1 MAVEQLE
8 ETRRLT
14 ALLRELGLPI
24 DQLTKSTGDAKSDD
38 RRRRSGS
45 PSPSEDD
52 RFRPPPARK
61 SRRLD
66 LPIPTGPRSM
76 SSREP
81 TPQPDFSKLE
91 RPIEQ
96 PASTFK
102 KCDGPLL
109 PPLGPRAQ
117 SWGVRAPQRPDLNP
131 FSPRPPPTTPSMSR
145 TSSSSTSCDK
155 ATPFPVTATSAPAI
169 VAQVDDTH
177 LTLLRETALASL
189 RQNKRKVS
197 SSSLNDSGTTTT
209 TEPSVFTTTTPTSA
223 PASLMSRKPTPPP
236 PLLQQQDYYEAYYG
250 GNGYDDTY
258 YEEPPRDE
266 FSNCI
271 ISDVDASSDE
281 EDDEETMAQDCDDNV
296 NGSKSL
302 CPSAK
307 VLKQT
312 REQVVVYLQSLLEE
326 HAYLR
331 QPTQAPATSNGS
343 SDIFLQRERQRVL
356 VEEQIDAL
364 EREIE
369 RREQEAEVSRA
380 L

>member
-1 MAVEQLE
+1 MMIVLLTQFKSDKGNRQRE
-8 ETRRLT
+8 EHIDTGETERR
-14 ALLRELGLPI
+14 APSSHHACPFEKGL
-24 DQLTKSTGDAKSDD
+24 GDAASPRSAYGSHQLRHWSAASDD
-38 RRRRSGS
+38 EPVSYRSLLH
-45 PSPSEDD
+45 
-52 RFRPPPARK
+52 R
-61 SRRLD
+61 
-66 LPIPTGPRSM
+66 
-76 SSREP
+76 
-81 TPQPDFSKLE
+81 
-91 RPIEQ
+91 Q

-102 KCDGPLL
+102 KCDGPPL

-145 TSSSSTSCDK
+145 TSSTSTSCDK

-209 TEPSVFTTTTPTSA
+209 TEPSVFTTTPPTSA

-236 PLLQQQDYYEAYYG
+236 LQQQDYYEAYYG
-250 GNGYDDTY
+250 GYGYDDTY